1 MVNGGSNNS
10 SKRTMKRRKEIS
22 ATRDQEEYSVGPKL
36 NRKHG
41 CKALTREGEWEN
53 L

>member
-1 MVNGGSNNS
+1 MVNGGSNNAG
-10 SKRTMKRRKEIS
+10 KRTIKRRKETS
-22 ATRDQEEYSVGPKL
+22 VTRDQEEDRVGPKL

-41 CKALTREGEWEN
+41 CQPLTREREGEN

>member
-1 MVNGGSNNS
+1 MVNGGSNNA

-22 ATRDQEEYSVGPKL
+22 VTRGQEEDRVGPKL
-36 NRKHG
+36 NRKHS
-41 CKALTREGEWEN
+41 CKALTREREGES